1 MYIPEYGFHTCT
13 IFRFTSEDSSIALSG
28 IHELKVTVREDQ
40 LLTWSQ
46 PPNHQTT
53 KSVTPFAIPPV
64 DVTESATLKEPFGIY
79 QVSLSNSTGYS
90 EFTLQRTILSSF
102 MSIR

>member
-1 MYIPEYGFHTCT
+1 MVFIHVQFSSG
-13 IFRFTSEDSSIALSG
+13 DSSIALSG
-28 IHELKVTVREDQ
+28 IHELEVTVREDQ
-40 LLTWSQ
+40 LLTWS

-64 DVTESATLKEPFGIY
+64 DVTESATLKEPFTIY
-79 QVSLSNSTGYS
+79 EVSLSNNSGYS
-90 EFTLQRTILSSF
+90 DFTLQILVGRQRTILSSF